1 MLKLSL
7 RDLRAHAGRYL
18 LTFLAV
24 TIGVGFVSGVITLT
38 DTIARTYDDLFAG
51 LNGGTDVAVRGAGQ
65 FELGAEFGGG
75 VQRPRIPATL
85 AEELAEV
92 EGVAAVEGTVQGY
105 ARPIGPDGKPYGNPT
120 FGSPTIGMNWGEVDE
135 LNPFV
140 LFDGRAPEGPG
151 EIVLDKHTADEIGY
165 QVGDTAEF
173 QTPGGV
179 NLATVVGIA
188 RFGTADSPAGSAMT
202 LMDLPTAQLL
212 LAEPG
217 QVDTLAVV
225 AEEGRTQA
233 EMRDAV
239 SAALADA
246 GLDGG
251 VEVITGDTLVA
262 ESQETAQA
270 TFSGIRTFLLAF
282 ALISVLVGTFVIYTS
297 FSFIVAQRQR
307 QVALLRALG
316 AGRGQVLVTVV
327 IESLLVGALASAV
340 GYGLGVVLASVL
352 TGVFVPGTPPV
363 ILPRSAVIAL
373 TVGTVVTMASAFF
386 PAARASRV
394 PPVAAMRDVAIDIS
408 HRSLGRLVLGVL
420 LAAAGAAAIGAG
432 IAGMTVRG
440 QSPLRLSGGG
450 MLALFVAMIVLGPIA
465 ARPASLGIGR
475 PLPAIRGIVGRLAQQ
490 NAARNPKRTAST
502 ATALMIGLG
511 IVSLFLVI
519 NASIRASLDHMVDDR
534 FRGDFVID
542 AGTGYTG
549 GGLSGTIATDVGD
562 LPEVDAASGIRVGFA
577 EIDGEAVAVG
587 GFNTAT
593 AFDLFGVTVTEGSAE
608 QLGPGDIG
616 VFEGIA
622 HSKGWEVGDR
632 IPVVFGDT
640 GAQQFT
646 IVTLFDSKDLT
657 GAYVLDTA
665 TFDAALPG
673 VGDNQVWIRLA
684 PDVTATEARDVLEPL
699 VAEYPS
705 AEVLDLDEFKAMIKG
720 QYDVILVLVNA
731 LMALTI
737 VIAMIGIVNTLV
749 LSVVERTREIALT
762 RAVGASRSQVR
773 TSIRWEALLIA
784 TFGLA
789 AALGVGVS
797 FGWVLV
803 RALADDGFSV
813 FALPTTQLAAFTAVT
828 ALLTLA
834 ASVFPAAWAGRRHIL
849 SAIADH

>member
-7 RDLRAHAGRYL
+7 RDLRAHAGRYV

-38 DTIARTYDDLFAG
+38 DTISRTYDDLFAG
-51 LNGGTDVAVRGAGQ
+51 LNGGADVAVRGPGR

-75 VQRPRIPATL
+75 VQRPRVPSAL
-85 AEELAEV
+85 V
-92 EGVAAVEGTVQGY
+92 EDVVDVDGVAAAEGVVQGY
-105 ARPIGPDGKPYGNPT
+105 ARPIGPDGEPYGNPT
-120 FGSPTIGMNWGEVDE
+120 FGAPTIGMSWGRVDE

-165 QVGDTAEF
+165 RVGDTAEF

-179 NLATVVGIA
+179 NRATVVGIA

-202 LMDLPTAQLL
+202 LMDLPTAQML

-217 QVDTLAVV
+217 QVDTIAVV
-225 AEEGRTQA
+225 AEEGLSQA
-233 EMRDAV
+233 EVRAAV
-239 SAALADA
+239 DAALAGAD
-246 GLDGG
+246 
-251 VEVITGDTLVA
+251 VEVVTGDELVA
-262 ESQETAQA
+262 ETQETAQD
-270 TFSGIRTFLLAF
+270 TFAGIRTFLLAF

-307 QVALLRALG
+307 QVALLRAIG
-316 AGRGQVLVTVV
+316 AGRGQVLTSVV
-327 IESLLVGALASAV
+327 IESLLVGAVASAV
-340 GYGLGVVLASVL
+340 GYGVGVVLATAL
-352 TGVFVPGTPPV
+352 TGAFVPGTSPV
-363 ILPRSAVIAL
+363 ILPVSAGISL
-373 TVGTVVTMASAFF
+373 GVGTVVTMASALF
-386 PAARASRV
+386 PAARASRI
-394 PPVAAMRDVAIDIS
+394 PPVAAMRDVAIDTS
-408 HRSLGRLVLGVL
+408 HRSLGRLVVGVL
-420 LAAAGAAAIGAG
+420 LALGGAAALGAG
-432 IAGMTVRG
+432 IAGRTVRE

-450 MLALFVAMIVLGPIA
+450 MLALFLAAIVLGPIA
-465 ARPASLGIGR
+465 ARPASLGLGR
-475 PLPAIRGIVGRLAQQ
+475 PLPVVRGIVGRLAQQ

-534 FRGDFVID
+534 FSGDFVVD
-542 AGTGYTG
+542 AGTGFTG
-549 GGLSGTIATDVGD
+549 GGLPGSIAEEVES
-562 LPEVDAASGIRVGFA
+562 LPEVEAASGIRVGFA
-577 EIDGEAVAVG
+577 EIDGDAVMVG

-593 AFDLFGVTVTEGSAE
+593 AFDLFDVTVTAGSAAE
-608 QLGPGDIG
+608 LGPGDIG
-616 VFEGIA
+616 VFDEIA
-622 HSKGWEVGDR
+622 RSKGWEVGDQ
-632 IPVVFGDT
+632 IPVTFGDT
-640 GAQQFT
+640 GAQRFT
-646 IVTLFDSKDLT
+646 VAALFGSKDLT
-657 GAYVLDTA
+657 GAYVVDTA
-665 TFDAALPG
+665 SFDANLPG
-673 VGDNQVWIRLA
+673 VGDNQVWLRLA
-684 PDVTATEARDVLEPL
+684 PGVSAAEARDALEPV
-699 VAEYPS
+699 VADFPS

-762 RAVGASRSQVR
+762 RAVGASRGQVR
-773 TSIRWEALLIA
+773 SSIRWEALLIA

-789 AALGVGVS
+789 AALGIGVS

-828 ALLTLA
+828 AVLTLA
-834 ASVFPAAWAGRRHIL
+834 ASIVPAAWAGRRHIL
-849 SAIADH
+849 SAIVDR